1 MDLVNTLV
9 DMTEC
14 LLLLLVAEL
23 NAMVMINED
32 GERPVRNPD
41 SLVTTRGKL
50 NRVVTMAREYT
61 QHCPVAMI
69 HYCKT

>member
-50 NRVVTMAREYT
+50 NRVVTTEREYT
-61 QHCPVAMI
+61 
-69 HYCKT
+69 